1 MTCKDLEAD
10 IYLYSEL
17 SGIEQKRVD
26 AHVQECKACR
36 ELFELVQATQVL
48 TTHIGTV
55 KPEPANTSR
64 LTSNIMQA
72 IAGKPAKANSGIY
85 NPFFKYAM
93 MAASLAL
100 VVLFGAE
107 QMPQPGFTKRTPV
120 ARAVVLE
127 SASISETFLNRKDKS
142 RNRPS
147 VYACAKSGECDNV
160 FIKNFKKT
168 L

>member
-17 SGIEQKRVD
+17 SGAEQKRVD
-26 AHVQECKACR
+26 AHVHECKACR
-36 ELFELVQATQVL
+36 ELFELAKATQVL
-48 TTHIGTV
+48 TTHVGTV
-55 KPEPANTSR
+55 KPEPANHSR

-72 IAGKPAKANSGIY
+72 VASKPAKASSGIY

-100 VVLFGAE
+100 IVLFGIE
-107 QMPQPGFTKRTPV
+107 Q
-120 ARAVVLE
+120 
-127 SASISETFLNRKDKS
+127 SETEHPHEEISITRTVTLQSRPLSEILLRRKEKS
-142 RNRPS
+142 EKPS
-147 VYACAKSGECDNV
+147 LYACAKSGECDNV
-160 FIKNFKKT
+160 FIKNFVKKS